1 MKFDPMTGEPIN
13 EETPVTP
20 ESVETVANPAMESV
34 KSAISSM
41 STKKWFLPA
50 LIGGGVGVVAI
61 IAAVAVFV
69 SGAFLAPA
77 QKVALAAGNTFK
89 DAGVIGDVLT
99 ATLTASAS
107 DKSTTRFMFGME
119 EGSVDVE
126 YRHTKGDKQIWM
138 NMDIS
143 GYPEIE
149 GTATLTKKELQVS
162 APLLGDYVYFYDYTT
177 EPEGYVFEQI
187 DEDIV
192 EAFNKALTQLYTG
205 QVDDSEALKEMTEKL
220 QEWMEEIEI
229 EEVDK
234 DEFEIN
240 GRDVSC
246 AGYEIVIDEKTMLEY
261 VEIICDGTV
270 EYMEE
275 LGYDEIE
282 GFDTS
287 VYDNLYE
294 EMADEIEGMPE
305 VTFTV
310 YMDSNLLAAIIVE
323 VEDEE
328 EELEILFEGGDYRAQ
343 NITVKFDDEKV
354 FALKGEKDGNEESLR
369 LVVYVQEYDGA
380 VNTGG
385 VNAITLFEY
394 EYDKKSGD
402 FEAAILDSYGDALL
416 EIEGTIICNN
426 NGVEITDGE
435 ISDAYSDEKIE
446 FEFSCKKGATIE
458 KMDGERFDI
467 GNADEDEFQDLYED
481 IQDELE
487 DFIYTDDYYDYY

>member
-1 MKFDPMTGEPIN
+1 
-13 EETPVTP
+13 
-20 ESVETVANPAMESV
+20 
-34 KSAISSM
+34 
-41 STKKWFLPA
+41 
-50 LIGGGVGVVAI
+50 
-61 IAAVAVFV
+61 
-69 SGAFLAPA
+69 
-77 QKVALAAGNTFK
+77 
-89 DAGVIGDVLT
+89 
-99 ATLTASAS
+99 
-107 DKSTTRFMFGME
+107 
-119 EGSVDVE
+119 
-126 YRHTKGDKQIWM
+126 
-138 NMDIS
+138 
-143 GYPEIE
+143 
-149 GTATLTKKELQVS
+149 
-162 APLLGDYVYFYDYTT
+162 
-177 EPEGYVFEQI
+177 
-187 DEDIV
+187 
-192 EAFNKALTQLYTG
+192 
-205 QVDDSEALKEMTEKL
+205 
-220 QEWMEEIEI
+220 MEEIEI

-246 AGYEIVIDEKTMLEY
+246 VGYEIVIDEKTMLEY

-385 VNAITLFEY
+385 VNALTVFDY

-402 FEAAILDSYGDALL
+402 FEANLYNTYGSAVL
-416 EIEGTIICNN
+416 EVEGTIVCNN
-426 NGVEITDGE
+426 NGVEIADGE
-435 ISDAYSDEKIE
+435 IKSSDSDEKIE

-467 GNADEDEFQDLYED
+467 GNADEDELMELIED

-487 DFIYTDDYYDYY
+487 DFIYTEDAYDYY